1 MLTSFTV
8 LFALGFAPEAHAN
21 PMRPTTFVADSRLS
35 EGPTE
40 NFTNLAVDPFKLKG
54 MLQPVVTV
62 TSAEPPPARTTD
74 DALLTAAAGELSA
87 EVQTPPPVAQAVSLP
102 TGTTL
107 LIANER
113 SYTAQVAVNGTLI
126 GDLGPYTDGA
136 IYNLKSGKYDVRFSH
151 TTGYSYTT
159 QVSTTTVK
167 RPIVPG
173 GAGAVVVLPNK
184 GLPVEAKAE

>member
-1 MLTSFTV
+1 
-8 LFALGFAPEAHAN
+8 
-21 PMRPTTFVADSRLS
+21 MRPTTFVADPRLS

-40 NFTNLAVDPFKLKG
+40 NFTNLAINPFKLAA

-62 TSAEPPPARTTD
+62 GSTGPTPPASVTD
-74 DALLTAAAGELSA
+74 DALVAAAA
-87 EVQTPPPVAQAVSLP
+87 EMLTGAVQTPPAVAEAVSQP

-107 LIANER
+107 LIANDR
-113 SYTAQVAVNGTLI
+113 SYTAQVAVNGTLV

-136 IYNLKSGKYDVRFSH
+136 IYGLKVGKYDVRLSH

-159 QVSTTTVK
+159 RMSTTVVE

-184 GLPVEAKAE
+184 GNPAKAKAE

>member
-1 MLTSFTV
+1 
-8 LFALGFAPEAHAN
+8 
-21 PMRPTTFVADSRLS
+21 MRPTTFVADSRLS

-40 NFTNLAVDPFKLKG
+40 NFTNLAINPFKLAA

-62 TSAEPPPARTTD
+62 ASAGPAQPADVAD
-74 DALLTAAAGELSA
+74 DAVAAAAGEMLGEA
-87 EVQTPPPVAQAVSLP
+87 VQAVSQP
-102 TGTTL
+102 TGTSL
-107 LIANER
+107 LIANDR

-136 IYNLKSGKYDVRFSH
+136 IYNLKAGKYDVRLSH

-159 QVSTTTVK
+159 QVSTTVVE

-173 GAGAVVVLPNK
+173 GAGAVVVLPNRGNPAK
-184 GLPVEAKAE
+184 AKAE